1 MPLDPQARA
10 ERELEQSYELL
21 GVTLDAGH
29 EQVREA
35 FRRQVFDVHPDV
47 SALPTALAE
56 ERFRAVAEA
65 WEHIRSVR
73 GWP

>member
-1 MPLDPQARA
+1 M
-10 ERELEQSYELL
+10 
-21 GVTLDAGH
+21 TLDAAH